1 MTTQGPLE
9 EFRMSTASLATDF
22 EAYSQWRGDLSH
34 RIGDYRQWLNREDL
48 NDSQRDLRLQQLV
61 DRLAEDKLHVAFVAE
76 FSRGKSELI
85 NAIFLSDLKQRLLP
99 STAGRTTMCPT
110 ELLYDAGRPP
120 GIELLPIETR
130 SASATIAE
138 YKNYAE
144 EWTRIGI
151 NPTSADSVTQAML
164 EVCRVKNVSIE
175 EATKYGLYDPNNSDL
190 GNAPNDDGTITIPA
204 WRHAI
209 INFPHPFLEKGLVV
223 YDTPGLNAIG
233 VEPELTFNLLPN
245 AHAVLFVLAADT
257 GVTKSDIEVWRNHI
271 YARGKNRGRL
281 VALNKIDGLWDELKT
296 EDQIQAEIEA
306 QVKSCADLLGVDSS
320 QIYPVSAQKGLLAK
334 INGDTALL
342 EKSRLALLEKALS
355 EELISSK
362 QAIVR
367 DQTDAELS
375 DLLDSSESLLEA
387 RRRGIEEQLTELRGL
402 QGKNQD
408 VVEHIMLKISDD
420 KETFERGLQQFQAL
434 RSIFSQQSIKLFS
447 QVGMDVLRNEVRA
460 AREAMV
466 ESRFTKGIRDA
477 MSSFFKNVDS
487 HLEAAIGQIE
497 EINKMM
503 DAMYQ
508 KLNREHGINL
518 VTIPPFSIL
527 RYRKEI
533 QGLEGAYNQQ
543 FNTFYTFLTT
553 EQYTLTS
560 RFFETLASRVV
571 QVFEVLNKDVESWLK
586 AVMSPMEGQ
595 VREHQM
601 QLRRRLESVKR
612 IHKAADTLEDRIGE
626 LDQMHLDVS
635 RQIEELG
642 KLAQLI
648 RGLLAEPAGEAQALV
663 KAA

>member
-1 MTTQGPLE
+1 
-9 EFRMSTASLATDF
+9 MSNATLALDF
-22 EAYSQWRGDLSH
+22 AAYSQWREDLS
-34 RIGDYRQWLNREDL
+34 RSIIDYRHWLNREDL

-61 DRLAEDKLHVAFVAE
+61 ERLAEDKLHVAFVAE

-110 ELLYDAGRPP
+110 ELLYDASKSPR
-120 GIELLPIETR
+120 IELLPIETR
-130 SASATIAE
+130 AASATIAE
-138 YKNYAE
+138 YKNYGE
-144 EWTRIGI
+144 EWNVIGI
-151 NPTSADSVTQAML
+151 DPKSADSVSAAML

-175 EATKYGLYDPNNSDL
+175 DATKYGLYNPDDKDALNSV
-190 GNAPNDDGTITIPA
+190 NDDGTLTVPA
-204 WRHAI
+204 WRHAV

-245 AHAVLFVLAADT
+245 AHAVLFVLSADT

-281 VALNKIDGLWDELKT
+281 VALNKIDGLWDDLKSPA
-296 EDQIQAEIEA
+296 QIEREISN
-306 QVKSCADLLGVDSS
+306 QVQSCADHLGIDPS
-320 QIYPVSAQKGLLAK
+320 QIFPVSAQKGLLAK
-334 INGDTALL
+334 VNGDAALL
-342 EKSRLALLEKALS
+342 ERSRLGLLEKALS
-355 EELISSK
+355 EELIASK
-362 QAIVR
+362 QGIVR
-367 DQTDAELS
+367 DQTEAELS
-375 DLLDSSESLLEA
+375 DLLDTSTALLRA
-387 RRRGIEEQLTELRGL
+387 RQTGIDEQLAELRGL

-408 VVEHIMLKISDD
+408 VVEHIMLKIAND
-420 KETFERGLQQFQAL
+420 KQSFERGLQQFQAL
-434 RSIFSQQSIKLFS
+434 RSIFSQQSIKVFARI
-447 QVGMDVLRNEVRA
+447 GKDVLRNEVRD
-460 AREAMV
+460 ARDAMMK
-466 ESRFTKGIRDA
+466 SRFTKGIREA
-477 MSSFFKNVDS
+477 MSNFFQRIDG
-487 HLEAAIGQIE
+487 HLEGANEQVD

-503 DAMYQ
+503 EAMYQ

-518 VTIPPFSIL
+518 VSLPPFSVL

-533 QGLEGAYNQQ
+533 QRLETAYNQQ

-571 QVFEVLNKDVESWLK
+571 EVFEVLNKDVENWLK

-626 LDQMHLDVS
+626 LDQMKSEVE
-635 RQIEELG
+635 RQYDELG
-642 KLAQLI
+642 NLKSKLLS
-648 RGLLAEPAGEAQALV
+648 LLAEDRSDVRL
-663 KAA
+663 AA

>member
-1 MTTQGPLE
+1 MT
-9 EFRMSTASLATDF
+9 SASLVSDF
-22 EAYSQWRGDLSH
+22 EAYSQWRQDLSR
-34 RIGDYRQWLNREDL
+34 RIADYRQWLNREDL
-48 NDSQRDLRLQQLV
+48 NDSQRDLRLQQLT
-61 DRLAEDKLHVAFVAE
+61 DRLAEDKLHVAFIAE

-110 ELLYDAGRPP
+110 ELLYDPAKPAM
-120 GIELLPIETR
+120 IELLPIETR
-130 SASATIAE
+130 GSNATIAE
-138 YKNYAE
+138 YKGYPD
-144 EWTRIGI
+144 EWTRVSMDT
-151 NPTSADSVTQAML
+151 TSPDSVARAMQ
-164 EVCRVKNVSIE
+164 EVCRVKNVSVE
-175 EATKYGLYDPNNSDL
+175 DATRFGLYNPDDREAGYGLNE
-190 GNAPNDDGTITIPA
+190 DGSVTIPA

-257 GVTKSDIEVWRNHI
+257 GVTKSDIEVWRDHI
-271 YARGKNRGRL
+271 YARGNSRGRL

-296 EDQIQAEIEA
+296 EAQIQAELDG
-306 QVKSCADLLGVDSS
+306 QVKSCAELLGIEPG

-334 INGDTALL
+334 INGDAALL
-342 EKSRLALLEKALS
+342 ERSQLAALEKALS

-367 DQTDAELS
+367 DQTEAELG
-375 DLLDSSESLLEA
+375 DLLENSLLMLDS
-387 RRRGIEEQLTELRGL
+387 RRKGIEEQLAELRGL

-408 VVEHIMLKISDD
+408 VVEHIMSKISGD

-434 RSIFSQQSIKLFS
+434 RSIYSAQSIKLFS
-447 QVGMDVLRNEVRA
+447 HIGMDVLRNEVRD

-466 ESRFTKGIRDA
+466 NSRFTKGIRDA
-477 MSSFFKNVDS
+477 MSGFFKQVDS
-487 HLEAAIGQIE
+487 HLDGANGQIE
-497 EINKMM
+497 EINRMM
-503 DAMYQ
+503 EAMYR
-508 KLNREHGINL
+508 KLNTEHGINL
-518 VTIPPFSIL
+518 ITIPPFSML
-527 RYRKEI
+527 RYRKEM
-533 QGLEGAYNQQ
+533 QRLEEAYDRK

-571 QVFEVLNKDVESWLK
+571 QVFEILNKDVENWLK
-586 AVMSPMEGQ
+586 AVMSPMESQ

-626 LDQMHLDVS
+626 LDQMYAEVGRQIRELGALNEGIRAALEPAERHDVS
-635 RQIEELG
+635 
-642 KLAQLI
+642 LA
-648 RGLLAEPAGEAQALV
+648 A
-663 KAA
+663 

>member
-1 MTTQGPLE
+1 MLAWGIW
-9 EFRMSTASLATDF
+9 RRHMSSASLASDF
-22 EAYSQWRGDLSH
+22 EAYSRWRQDLSQ
-34 RIGDYRQWLNREDL
+34 RIATYRQWLSRENL
-48 NDSQRDLRLQQLV
+48 NDSQRDLRLQQLL

-110 ELLYDAGRPP
+110 ELLYEAGKPP
-120 GIELLPIETR
+120 MIELLPIETR
-130 SASATIAE
+130 GTNATISE
-138 YKNYAE
+138 YKAYPD
-144 EWTRIGI
+144 EWRQVTMDTAS
-151 NPTSADSVTQAML
+151 PQSVAQAMQ
-164 EVCRVKNVSIE
+164 EVCRVKSVSMD
-175 EATKYGLYDPNNSDL
+175 EATRYGLYNPNDPESSL
-190 GNAPNDDGTITIPA
+190 GVNDDGTVSIPA

-245 AHAVLFVLAADT
+245 AHAVLFVLSADT
-257 GVTKSDIEVWRNHI
+257 GVTKSDIDVWRNHI
-271 YARGKNRGRL
+271 YSRGNNRGRL

-296 EDQIQAEIEA
+296 EDQIQAELQG
-306 QVKSCADLLGVDSS
+306 QVRSCAELLGVEPE

-334 INGDTALL
+334 INGDQALL
-342 EKSRLALLEKALS
+342 ERSRLAALETALS

-367 DQTDAELS
+367 DQTEAELGDLMDYS
-375 DLLDSSESLLEA
+375 VALLDA
-387 RRRGIEEQLTELRGL
+387 RRRGIEEQLGELKGL

-408 VVEHIMLKISDD
+408 VVEHIMSRISGD

-434 RSIFSQQSIKLFS
+434 RSVYSQQSIKLFS
-447 QVGMDVLRNEVRA
+447 QIGMDVLRNEVKA
-460 AREAMV
+460 AREGMV

-477 MSSFFKNVDS
+477 MSGFFSGVDER
-487 HLEAAIGQIE
+487 LEAANGQIE

-503 DAMYQ
+503 EAMYR
-508 KLNREHGINL
+508 KLNQEHGINL
-518 VTIPPFSIL
+518 IAIPPFSML
-527 RYRKEI
+527 RYRKEM
-533 QGLEGAYNQQ
+533 QRLEQAYDQQ

-553 EQYTLTS
+553 EQYTLTT

-571 QVFEVLNKDVESWLK
+571 QVFEILNKDVENWLK

-612 IHKAADTLEDRIGE
+612 IHKAADTLDDRIGE
-626 LDQMHLDVS
+626 LDQMHAEVMRQVGELDTLTS
-635 RQIEELG
+635 GIRDA
-642 KLAQLI
+642 LAAVDHKPA
-648 RGLLAEPAGEAQALV
+648 RLAA
-663 KAA
+663 

>member
-1 MTTQGPLE
+1 MTT
-9 EFRMSTASLATDF
+9 ASFVNDF
-22 EAYSQWRGDLSH
+22 EAYSQWRQELSR
-34 RIGDYRQWLNREDL
+34 RIVAYRQWLGRENL

-61 DRLAEDKLHVAFVAE
+61 DRLAEDKLHVAFIAE

-110 ELLYDAGRPP
+110 ELLYDPAKPP
-120 GIELLPIETR
+120 MIQLLPIETR
-130 SASATIAE
+130 GTNATISE
-138 YKNYAE
+138 YKSYPD
-144 EWTRIGI
+144 EW
-151 NPTSADSVTQAML
+151 NQVAMDAASPDSVAQAMQ
-164 EVCRVKNVSIE
+164 EVCRVKSVPVE
-175 EATKYGLYDPNNSDL
+175 EASRFGLYN
-190 GNAPNDDGTITIPA
+190 PNDPESGLGVNEDGTVSIPA

-245 AHAVLFVLAADT
+245 AHAVLFVLSADT
-257 GVTKSDIEVWRNHI
+257 GVTKSDIDVWRNHI
-271 YARGKNRGRL
+271 YSRGNNRGRL

-296 EDQIQAEIEA
+296 EAQIQAELQG
-306 QVKSCADLLGVDSS
+306 QVRSCAELLGVEPE

-334 INGDTALL
+334 INGDQALL
-342 EKSRLALLEKALS
+342 ERSRLAALETALS

-367 DQTDAELS
+367 DQTEAELG
-375 DLLDSSESLLEA
+375 DLMDNCVALLDA
-387 RRRGIEEQLTELRGL
+387 RRRGIEEQLGELKGL

-408 VVEHIMLKISDD
+408 VVEHIMSRISGD
-420 KETFERGLQQFQAL
+420 KDAFERGLQQFQAL
-434 RSIFSQQSIKLFS
+434 RSVYSQQSIKLFS
-447 QVGMDVLRNEVRA
+447 QIGMDVLRNEVKA
-460 AREAMV
+460 AREGMV

-477 MSSFFKNVDS
+477 MSGFFSGVDER
-487 HLEAAIGQIE
+487 LEAANGQIE

-503 DAMYQ
+503 EAMYR
-508 KLNREHGINL
+508 KLNQEHGINL
-518 VTIPPFSIL
+518 IAIPPFSML
-527 RYRKEI
+527 RYRKEM
-533 QGLEGAYNQQ
+533 QRLEEAYDQQ

-553 EQYTLTS
+553 EQYTLTT

-571 QVFEVLNKDVESWLK
+571 QVFEILNKDVENWLK

-612 IHKAADTLEDRIGE
+612 IHKAADTLDDRIGE
-626 LDQMHLDVS
+626 LDQMHAEVMRQVGELDTLTS
-635 RQIEELG
+635 GIRDA
-642 KLAQLI
+642 LAAVDHKPA
-648 RGLLAEPAGEAQALV
+648 RLAA
-663 KAA
+663 